1 MTSEKEHRAGVI
13 CGLLAYTAWGIF
25 PLYWPLMKPAS
36 PSEILAHRVIWS
48 SLTVGLVVAH
58 KVGLRWLGTLGARR
72 WRLAILA
79 GALIACNWIIYIWA
93 VNSSHVVESAL
104 GYFINPLVTVLLGV
118 IVLKETLRRAQ
129 WIAIA
134 FSALAVAVLALDYG
148 RVPFIALALA
158 FSFAL
163 YGFVK
168 KRAGLG
174 ALESLA
180 IETSVLVPFALF
192 YVVHLGGGTFTTG
205 GPMHSLLLAS
215 TGIFTTLPLLAFS
228 AAANRIPLSFLGVLQ
243 YISPTL
249 QFLCGVVVQHE
260 PMAASRWFGFSLVWV
275 GLLFFAGDALV
286 AARRRTPNPEAD
298 ADRVRAK
305 QTKQA

>member
-1 MTSEKEHRAGVI
+1 VTSEKEHRSGVI

-25 PLYWPLMKPAS
+25 PLYWPLMKPAT
-36 PSEILAHRVIWS
+36 PSEILAHRVLWS
-48 SLTVGLVVAH
+48 ALTVGLVVAH
-58 KVGLRWLGTLGARR
+58 RVGLRWLRALGARR

-79 GALIACNWIIYIWA
+79 SGLIACNWILYIWA
-93 VNSSHVVESAL
+93 VNSAHVVESAL

-118 IVLKETLRRAQ
+118 VVLKETLRRAQ
-129 WIAIA
+129 WIAIGL
-134 FSALAVAVLALDYG
+134 SALAVAVLALDYG
-148 RVPFIALALA
+148 RVPWVALALA
-158 FSFAL
+158 LSFAL

-180 IETSVLVPFALF
+180 IETGVLVPFALLF
-192 YVVHLGGGTFTTG
+192 LVHLGGGSFTTM
-205 GPMHSLLLAS
+205 GPTHAVLLAS

-228 AAANRIPLSFLGVLQ
+228 AAANRIPLSILGVLQ

-260 PMAASRWFGFSLVWV
+260 PMAASRWFGFALVWV
-275 GLLFFAGDALV
+275 GLLFFAGDALL
-286 AARRRTPNPEAD
+286 AARKKR
-298 ADRVRAK
+298 
-305 QTKQA
+305 